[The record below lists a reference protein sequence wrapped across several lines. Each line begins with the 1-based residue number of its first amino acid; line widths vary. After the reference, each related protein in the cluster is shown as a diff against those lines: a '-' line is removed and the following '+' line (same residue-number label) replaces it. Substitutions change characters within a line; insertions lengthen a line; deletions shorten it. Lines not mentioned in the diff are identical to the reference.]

1 MIVFLICCV
10 CELAWVFGYG
20 LLLNSFLPMEFFF
33 FVALGIPFCVY
44 MIFCK
49 KLSFN
54 NKVNKMIF
62 VAICSL
68 ILAVL
73 SIFLYDGLNRFSSEL
88 ITEYEVEVEETSAR
102 IDKYAYFTDPAG
114 RYVKVALND
123 YRPILTDEYIAE
135 GDVIKVREYV
145 GLFGDAFYVFV
156 EKVILPKD

>member
-1 MIVFLICCV
+1 MIAFLICCV
-10 CELAWVFGYG
+10 CEVAWVFGYG

-33 FVALGIPFCVY
+33 FVAFAIPFCVC
-44 MIFCK
+44 MIIYK

-54 NKVNKMIF
+54 SKVNKWII
-62 VAICSL
+62 VLLCSL
-68 ILAVL
+68 ILASFSL
-73 SIFLYDGLNRFSSEL
+73 FLYDGLNRVSSDL
-88 ITEYEVEVEETSAR
+88 IKEYEVEVEETSAR

-123 YRPILTDEYIAE
+123 YRPILTDEYISE

>member
-1 MIVFLICCV
+1 MITFLICCV
-10 CELAWVFGYG
+10 CELAWVLVYG
-20 LLLNSFLPMEFFF
+20 LLLNSFLPIGILFFI
-33 FVALGIPFCVY
+33 ALGIAFCVN
-44 MIFCK
+44 MIFYK

-54 NKVNKMIF
+54 NKMVF

-73 SIFLYDGLNRFSSEL
+73 SIFLYDGLNRISSDL
-88 ITEYEVEVEETSAR
+88 IAEYEVEVEETSAW

-123 YRPILTDEYIAE
+123 YRPILTDEYISE

-145 GLFGDAFYVFV
+145 GLFGDVFYVFM